1 MPERDAWRGSRVT
14 QDLLPISVVS
24 IGLQAQAALHVVQM
38 AESPGEPVLFMK
50 ALTATSGPD
59 DARQVAPAAT
69 KVDWKVELGVVI
81 GCAVPRV

>member
-1 MPERDAWRGSRVT
+1 MLERDAWCGSRVT
-14 QDLLPISVVS
+14 QDLLQISVVG
-24 IGLQAQAALHVVQM
+24 IDLQAQAALYVVKV
-38 AESPGEPVLFMK
+38 AESPAEPVLFMK

-81 GCAVPRV
+81 GHAVPRV

>member
-1 MPERDAWRGSRVT
+1 MPGRDAWHRSKVA

-24 IGLQAQAALHVVQM
+24 IGLQAQAARYVLQV
-38 AESPGEPVLFMK
+38 AEPVLFMK